1 MLFTQYSFVI
11 VFIWAGFV
19 GAISF
24 MESWV
29 KFRAPSVT
37 REIALDVGRTVFR
50 ALNRVEIVFAIL
62 VVAASVINQ
71 APIPVDISI
80 TVALLGLAVQ
90 TAYLLPRLD
99 LRAQQLLAGQE
110 LRPSKIHLIYVV
122 LEGLKVPAL
131 LVHGILQIRFV
142 LGL

>member
-1 MLFTQYSFVI
+1 
-11 VFIWAGFV
+11 
-19 GAISF
+19 

-80 TVALLGLAVQ
+80 TVALLALAVQ